1 MISDLCEAGYVP
13 FRNAHQ
19 SREAATVDV
28 TSPLHSSTRF
38 EGHRSTSVT
47 GQAAQNPLDLQLCK

>member
-1 MISDLCEAGYVP
+1 MISDLCEAVYVP

-28 TSPLHSSTRF
+28 ISRLHSL
-38 EGHRSTSVT
+38 T
-47 GQAAQNPLDLQLCK
+47 GSE